1 MNLRAMLAAVTV
13 TLLLAACTS
22 DMTTAAKAIEKS
34 GASAK
39 TVAPAPSPLTD
50 SISVSPLFIPAGSQA
65 TGTIKLAHAAP
76 AGGLVITLSTD
87 LPLTITLPASV
98 TAPAGA
104 TIVTFPIATHVG
116 FPNSTTTAPVYAQ
129 FNGTVIETGATV
141 VTGASGSPAPLAIT
155 APVLTPSTV
164 VGGNAVLGTVNLT
177 AAAPAGGAIVTV
189 QSSNPAIATTPA
201 SVTVPAGSQSATF
214 SIATIAVTTNSQ
226 VAISLGFGGTFLT
239 TTLNVTPV
247 ANGPLAVP
255 SLATPA
261 ADARFAPATNITFD
275 WSDVAGAASYTIQI
289 DDSDTFATPL
299 IVSQSVSTSQFSTA
313 ALPVTTM
320 WWRVRAVATDGTT
333 GGWSTVRRFEVKQ

>member
-1 MNLRAMLAAVTV
+1 
-13 TLLLAACTS
+13 
-22 DMTTAAKAIEKS
+22 
-34 GASAK
+34 
-39 TVAPAPSPLTD
+39 
-50 SISVSPLFIPAGSQA
+50 
-65 TGTIKLAHAAP
+65 
-76 AGGLVITLSTD
+76 
-87 LPLTITLPASV
+87 
-98 TAPAGA
+98 
-104 TIVTFPIATHVG
+104 
-116 FPNSTTTAPVYAQ
+116 
-129 FNGTVIETGATV
+129 
-141 VTGASGSPAPLAIT
+141 
-155 APVLTPSTV
+155 
-164 VGGNAVLGTVNLT
+164 
-177 AAAPAGGAIVTV
+177 
-189 QSSNPAIATTPA
+189 
-201 SVTVPAGSQSATF
+201 VPAGSQSATF